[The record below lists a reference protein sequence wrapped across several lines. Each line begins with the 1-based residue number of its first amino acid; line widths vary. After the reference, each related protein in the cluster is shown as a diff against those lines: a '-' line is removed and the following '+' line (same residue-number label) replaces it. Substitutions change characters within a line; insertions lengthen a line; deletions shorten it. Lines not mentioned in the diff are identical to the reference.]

1 MQSEIVVNLYG
12 ESLCFS
18 HVRFR
23 DEESNCCG
31 CEISI
36 CCSIS
41 KKVWETLRNIVF
53 LILMHLA
60 LKYTIVSSASIARTT
75 EAICSNL
82 LCRHHMQM
90 QSTPLRNCSTL
101 SDPLQLGEGGSGKAL
116 KLCSWNV
123 TKYGQW
129 DTLPHTCQPG
139 PNLHWPLPNFLP
151 DQY

>member
-1 MQSEIVVNLYG
+1 MQSEIVANLYG

-90 QSTPLRNCSTL
+90 QSSPLRNCSTL
-101 SDPLQLGEGGSGKAL
+101 SDPLQLWDGWGGAL
-116 KLCSWNV
+116 AK
-123 TKYGQW
+123 
-129 DTLPHTCQPG
+129 H
-139 PNLHWPLPNFLP
+139 
-151 DQY
+151 

>member
-1 MQSEIVVNLYG
+1 MQSEIVANLYG

-75 EAICSNL
+75 EAICIVQTSHADAVN
-82 LCRHHMQM
+82 
-90 QSTPLRNCSTL
+90 SIKEVTL
-101 SDPLQLGEGGSGKAL
+101 SDPLQLWDGWGEGGL
-116 KLCSWNV
+116 W
-123 TKYGQW
+123 
-129 DTLPHTCQPG
+129 
-139 PNLHWPLPNFLP
+139 
-151 DQY
+151 

>member
-1 MQSEIVVNLYG
+1 MQSEIVANLYG

-41 KKVWETLRNIVF
+41 KKVWEALRNIVF

-101 SDPLQLGEGGSGKAL
+101 SDPLQLWDGWGGASGEAL

-123 TKYGQW
+123 TKYGKW
-129 DTLPHTCQPG
+129 DTLPHTCRPG
-139 PNLHWPLPNFLP
+139 PNLL
-151 DQY
+151 